1 MAAVDEVVTS
11 LKPTV
16 GHLIEHLELSGQ
28 LHALAFFQHVEH
40 LLINVQEEDE
50 LLDLFMLLSMT
61 AFQGFQLDPMGAV
74 MADHILSYAQDIA
87 HTFSADDG
95 TAH

>member
-11 LKPTV
+11 LKPAV
-16 GHLIEHLELSGQ
+16 GQLIEYLELSGQ
-28 LHALAFFQHVEH
+28 LQALAFFRQVEH
-40 LLINVQEEDE
+40 RLGHVQEEDE
-50 LLDLFMLLSMT
+50 LLELFLMLSMT
-61 AFQGFQLDPMGAV
+61 AFQGFQLDPMGAM
-74 MADHILSYAQDIA
+74 MADNLLGYAQDIA